1 MRGIRHIFLLSLV
14 AATCA
19 GAAEIRVRV
28 IVPHTALHVRGDEAS
43 DVLGQASANQELLA
57 TGPLNA
63 KWISVM
69 PPDDVVVWIYAELVH
84 DGRIIT
90 DKAQLRSTAGLKGAI
105 IGSVDK
111 DTPVVSHGRL
121 GDWLK
126 IQSPLPLYISRSA
139 IELATNAVSIR
150 LPSQVATGLLSALGS
165 TNLPPADASTNAL
178 ATNATASATT
188 NIAPRVEAPARATL
202 PPELAGLKLVATPH
216 QGTRVH
222 ATGTLRRVI
231 KNSTATTA
239 LYRITG
245 NDRDGGLRTFCFIIG
260 DNAQCEAY
268 LNELVTIEGPAWWL
282 VNESAPVIK
291 MDRLVQEKP

>member
-28 IVPHTALHVRGDEAS
+28 IVPHTALHIRGDESS
-43 DVLGQASANQELLA
+43 DVLGQASADQELLA
-57 TGPLNA
+57 TGT
-63 KWISVM
+63 I
-69 PPDDVVVWIYAELVH
+69 
-84 DGRIIT
+84 
-90 DKAQLRSTAGLKGAI
+90 
-105 IGSVDK
+105 
-111 DTPVVSHGRL
+111 
-121 GDWLK
+121 
-126 IQSPLPLYISRSA
+126 
-139 IELATNAVSIR
+139 
-150 LPSQVATGLLSALGS
+150 
-165 TNLPPADASTNAL
+165 
-178 ATNATASATT
+178 
-188 NIAPRVEAPARATL
+188 
-202 PPELAGLKLVATPH
+202 
-216 QGTRVH
+216 
-222 ATGTLRRVI
+222 RRVL

-245 NDRDGGLRTFCFIIG
+245 DDRDGGLRTFCFIIG